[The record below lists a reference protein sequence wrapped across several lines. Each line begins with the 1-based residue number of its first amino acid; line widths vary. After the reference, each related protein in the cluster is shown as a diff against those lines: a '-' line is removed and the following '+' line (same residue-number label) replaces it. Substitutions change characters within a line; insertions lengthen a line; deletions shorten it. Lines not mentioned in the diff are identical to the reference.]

1 MLPTLC
7 GVCLHQV
14 PEKKEPRSY
23 SCLVAPK
30 FQEDDFTHDL
40 EIRRQILSQIGSL
53 FWFFQLSPGH
63 LQLLSS
69 SSSLSSILHLNNWHY
84 HPSAMRKKK
93 SFMKLT
99 NSMEDPGLGPVESK
113 DNKGRSRIYPCG
125 THSLRWKIQLL
136 FILPPKYASSL

>member
-7 GVCLHQV
+7 GLCLHQV
-14 PEKKEPRSY
+14 PEKKGPRSY

-40 EIRRQILSQIGSL
+40 EIRRQIFSQIGSL
-53 FWFFQLSPGH
+53 FWFFQLSPAH

-69 SSSLSSILHLNNWHY
+69 SSSLSSIPHLNNWHY
-84 HPSAMRKKK
+84 HPSAMRKKILHETDK
-93 SFMKLT
+93 QHGG
-99 NSMEDPGLGPVESK
+99 PGLGPVESK

-125 THSLRWKIQLL
+125 THSLRGKIQLL

>member
-7 GVCLHQV
+7 GLCLHQV

-23 SCLVAPK
+23 SCLVALK

-40 EIRRQILSQIGSL
+40 EIWRQIFSQIWPL

-69 SSSLSSILHLNNWHY
+69 SSSLSSIPHLNNWHY
-84 HPSAMRKKK
+84 HPSATRKKNP
-93 SFMKLT
+93 SW
-99 NSMEDPGLGPVESK
+99 NWQIVMEDPGLGPVQSK

-125 THSLRWKIQLL
+125 THILRGKIHLL